1 MRLLILSASAGAGHV
16 RAAQALEE
24 AARLH
29 HPDVECRHL
38 DILELTDAAYRK
50 AYAGGYLKLV
60 NRAPALW
67 AALYR
72 SSDTVRERR
81 ARDRF
86 VRFFD
91 RLEFAPF
98 RRFLAEYA
106 PDAVL
111 TTHFLP
117 CQVLVPERAGG
128 RFTMPLG
135 VVITD
140 FDVHAFWVQPSADR
154 FFVGSD
160 EVAAVLAA
168 RGIPEAR
175 IEVAGIPVLRAF
187 APAAEPAE
195 ARGTLGLAV
204 DLPTVLVSAG
214 GAGVGALDTTVS
226 AVLECG
232 PVQVLAV
239 AGRNHTARQR
249 LAGMPVPPGS
259 RLVSFG
265 FVDSMAQ
272 LLAAA
277 DLVVAKSGGLTTA
290 ECLAVGVPMVVRDP
304 IPGQEERNAD
314 YLLEQGAGVKAHSLP
329 VLRFKLSALLRDPAR
344 LARMRLAAR
353 AAGRPDAAHQIV
365 TSLLSMA

>member
-1 MRLLILSASAGAGHV
+1 MRLLVLSASAGAGHV
-16 RAAQALEE
+16 RAAQALEQ

-38 DILELTDAAYRK
+38 DILDLTDAAYRK

-98 RRFLAEYA
+98 RRVLAEYA

-117 CQVLVPERAGG
+117 CQVLAPERAGG

-140 FDVHAFWVQPSADR
+140 FDVHAFWVQPSADH
-154 FFVGSD
+154 FFVGTD

-168 RGIPEAR
+168 RGIPGER
-175 IEVAGIPVLRAF
+175 IEVTGIPVLRAF
-187 APAAEPAE
+187 APVTDSAQ
-195 ARGTLGLAV
+195 ARRALGLAV
-204 DLPTVLVSAG
+204 DQPTVLVSGG
-214 GAGVGALDTTVS
+214 GAGVGALDETVNT
-226 AVLECG
+226 VLECG

-239 AGRNHTARQR
+239 AGRNQAARQR
-249 LAGMPVPPGS
+249 LAKTAVPAGS
-259 RLVSFG
+259 RLVPFG
-265 FVDSMAQ
+265 FVDNMAE

-329 VLRFKLSALLRDPAR
+329 VLRFKLSSLLRDPAR
-344 LARMRLAAR
+344 LARMRHAAR
-353 AAGRPDAAHQIV
+353 KAGRPGAARQIV
-365 TSLLSMA
+365 ESMLSPA